1 MEPLH
6 RQPDG
11 LAAIRAEMT
20 QQHSDALESIGNDD
34 LAAAAIAKAVGET
47 GRVLLLGMGASHAAG
62 RAIEPIY
69 RALGIDALALPLS
82 EQLYNP
88 LPVEGRTVMLT
99 SQSGE
104 SAEVLHWLHSNPPV
118 GHVFGLTMERDSTL
132 ARAVPCLVGAGGR
145 EEAFAATRS
154 LLVTV
159 ALHAAV
165 LRKLGASMEG
175 VISALTKPPAI
186 DITPALTVMD
196 QVNTLVTSGRRLQ
209 GAAEAI
215 ALGLTELS
223 RLPCFSLEGGQL
235 RHGPMEMLGAHVGV
249 IMFRGRDSTADL
261 VGRLAGAT
269 VEAGSPTVIFDAS
282 GEDPVS
288 GATTISLPPAA
299 DLAALFLMLPVAQE
313 FMVEFAARRVEDVGT
328 PLRSQKVTRI
338 E

>member
-1 MEPLH
+1 MDSLN
-6 RQPDG
+6 RQPEG
-11 LAAIRAEMT
+11 LSAIRVEMA
-20 QQHSDALESIGNDD
+20 QQHSDALESIGNVD
-34 LAAAAIAKAVGET
+34 LAAAAVAKAVGET

-62 RAIEPIY
+62 RAVEPIY

-104 SAEVLHWLHSNPPV
+104 SAEVLRWLHGSPPA
-118 GHVFGLTMERDSTL
+118 GSVFGLTMEENSTL

-145 EEAFAATRS
+145 EKAFAATRS

-165 LRKLGASMEG
+165 LGKLGASMEG
-175 VISALTKPPAI
+175 VVNALTKPPAI
-186 DITPALTVMD
+186 DITAALTAMD
-196 QVNTLVTSGRRLQ
+196 KVNTLVTSGRRLQ

-223 RLPCFSLEGGQL
+223 RLPCFPLEGGQL
-235 RHGPMEMLGAHVGV
+235 RHGPMEMLGAHVGA

-261 VGRLAGAT
+261 VARLAGAT
-269 VEAGSPTVIFDAS
+269 VEAGSPTVVFDVS
-282 GEDPVS
+282 GESPVP

-313 FMVEFAARRVEDVGT
+313 FMVAFAARRVEDVGT
-328 PLRSQKVTRI
+328 PVRSQKVTRI